1 MHKEYLFWNVDT
13 QIDFIKS
20 DGKLPVPEAEGILLN
35 LYSLTRIAENGNIQ
49 VVNTCDWHTNE
60 TEEISETPDF
70 INTFPEH
77 CMENT
82 KGAEFVVET
91 TPSQPYVISYSQK
104 DFIPEDA
111 IQHRNIVIQKDKFD
125 VFSGNPFTEKLLDKL
140 SQNIFV
146 VYGVA
151 ENVCVNFAVKGLLDR
166 GKEVWVISDAI
177 KGLPNIGSPIN
188 DWIESGAKIKTLN
201 DLKNQVYSVFKQGNI
216 MGGYDLVDR
225 EGNVIERDLES

>member
-1 MHKEYLFWNVDT
+1 MHKDYLFWNVDT
-13 QIDFIKS
+13 QVDFIKS
-20 DGKLPVPEAEGILLN
+20 DGKLPVPEAESIFSN

-60 TEEISETPDF
+60 TEELSEIPDF

-82 KGAEFVVET
+82 KGAEFVEAT
-91 TPSQPYVISYSQK
+91 SPSQPYVVSYSQK

-140 SQNIFV
+140 SQNIVV

-166 GKEVWVISDAI
+166 GKEVWVVSDAI
-177 KGLPNIGSPIN
+177 KGLPNIESPIN
-188 DWIESGAKIKTLN
+188 EWVDNGAKIKTLS
-201 DLKNQVYSVFKQGNI
+201 DLKNEIYSVFKQTNI
-216 MGGYDLVDR
+216 MGGADLVDG
-225 EGNVIERDLES
+225 EGNLLKRDIE